1 LRPPAQMVEDSRIKL
16 GDILIDEYNDEIG
29 ILVRQYILLDELN
42 VWDVHWTKRN
52 NDINDEKIHHYEEGS
67 LRILISE
74 GTLKHYS
81 ST

>member
-1 LRPPAQMVEDSRIKL
+1 MVEDSRIKL

-52 NDINDEKIHHYEEGS
+52 NDINDEKIHHYKEGS

>member
-1 LRPPAQMVEDSRIKL
+1 MAKDPHVKL
-16 GDILIDEYNDEIG
+16 GDILIDEYNAEIG
-29 ILVRQYILLDELN
+29 IIVRQYVLLEKLN

-52 NDINDEKIHHYEEGS
+52 SDTNDEKIHHYEEGS